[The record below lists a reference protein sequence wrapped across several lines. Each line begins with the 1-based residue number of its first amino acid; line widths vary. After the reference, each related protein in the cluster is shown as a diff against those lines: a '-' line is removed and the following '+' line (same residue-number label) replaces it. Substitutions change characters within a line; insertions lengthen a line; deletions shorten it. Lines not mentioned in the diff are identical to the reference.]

1 MDIRDTER
9 VRIWAQDFDSLL
21 ARGAVPQLSTIRLS
35 NDHTSGQQLG
45 KIAPVAAVADND
57 LALGQLVEHLSQSR
71 IWAESVVLVLED
83 DAQNGPDHVDAHRS
97 PAFVISPYTRRGAV
111 DHTLYTTAGLLRT
124 LELILDLPPMSQYD
138 AAARPLFGC
147 FQATPSPAPY
157 QAKAARVPLDARN
170 TAWNRSAERSSRF
183 NLAREDATPDR
194 DLTEVVWKAV
204 KGEDAIVPAPRRGAF
219 LRATPKRD
227 DD

>member
-1 MDIRDTER
+1 MNVRDTER

-83 DAQNGPDHVDAHRS
+83 DAQNRPDHVDAHRS

-111 DHTLYTTAGLLRT
+111 DHTLLHHRRHAVHPGAHPR
-124 LELILDLPPMSQYD
+124 P
-138 AAARPLFGC
+138 AAHEPVRCRRPAAVRLF
-147 FQATPSPAPY
+147 
-157 QAKAARVPLDARN
+157 
-170 TAWNRSAERSSRF
+170 SSYF
-183 NLAREDATPDR
+183 
-194 DLTEVVWKAV
+194 
-204 KGEDAIVPAPRRGAF
+204 
-219 LRATPKRD
+219 
-227 DD
+227 